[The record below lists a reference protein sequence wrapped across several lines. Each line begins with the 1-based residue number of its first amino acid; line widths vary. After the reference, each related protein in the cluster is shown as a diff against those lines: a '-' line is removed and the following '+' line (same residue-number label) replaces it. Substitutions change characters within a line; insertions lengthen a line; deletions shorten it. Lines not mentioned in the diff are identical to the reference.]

1 MEASHYLQAVMPDF
15 EPFTVR
21 SIAYVNED
29 LEINDMFDAVHVMTV
44 CLQFPDMWTLSKD
57 DLKKVSDALQ
67 TYVYRS
73 QRRLK
78 ERVEEYRRKE
88 GR

>member
-1 MEASHYLQAVMPDF
+1 MEEYRYLQTVVPDF

-21 SIAYVNED
+21 SIAYIKED

-44 CLQFPDMWTLSKD
+44 CLQFPDMWTLSED

-78 ERVEEYRRKE
+78 ERVAEYE
-88 GR
+88 AMDGR